1 MKKIIIIALS
11 LIVALGSFTGC
22 SKKEEG
28 PIKIGILLPLT
39 GSKAKF
45 GEMEK
50 NSFVLAMDEINK
62 AGGVNGRNL
71 EFIFEDDTGKPD
83 VGRMGIEKLISIDKV
98 PLVGGG
104 YSSSVTFAAAQV
116 AQKYRIPFLINTG
129 SVDKITQ
136 PEDFGLDISDSDN
149 FYIYRLNPPVS
160 EYASGLEGFLSEVVK
175 PESVVIFH
183 ENTTFGTK
191 GAKAFKKSCEKLGFE
206 VKAVESYTEGTVD
219 FKPLLIKVKKHN
231 PDVVY
236 MISYVMDAALLMKQS
251 KELKLSPKLFVG
263 AGAGYTMPAFKENA
277 GVASEKVVSATLW
290 HQSLPIPGATDYY
303 NAYVARFDG
312 KSPPDYHGVEAYASA
327 YVIKDALERAKTLSS
342 EDIKTALDATDMMTA
357 FGPVKFTEYEKKIHQ
372 NKMKTYVVQWI
383 DGDLKLIWPANL
395 ANAKY
400 AYPIDWA
407 KEWAK

>member
-1 MKKIIIIALS
+1 MKRIFIITLS
-11 LIVALGSFTGC
+11 LVVLLGSFSGC
-22 SKKEEG
+22 GNKETG

-39 GSKAKF
+39 GAQAKF

-50 NSFVLAMDEINK
+50 NSFELAKDEINA
-62 AGGVNGRNL
+62 AGGIDGRPI
-71 EFIFEDDTGKPD
+71 EFIYEDDTGKPD
-83 VGRMGIEKLISIDKV
+83 VGRMGIEKLISVDKV

-116 AQKYRIPFLINTG
+116 AQKYRTPFLINTG

-136 PEDFGLDISDSDN
+136 PEDFGLTTADSDK

-160 EYASGLEGFLSEVVK
+160 EYASGLEGFLAEVVK
-175 PESVVIFH
+175 PKSVVIFH

-191 GAKAFKKSCEKLGFE
+191 GAKSFAKSCGKLGIE
-206 VKAVESYTEGTVD
+206 VKAVESYAGGTVD
-219 FKPLLIKVKKHN
+219 FKPLLMEVKKHD
-231 PDVVY
+231 PDIVY

-251 KELKLSPKLFVG
+251 KELQLSPELFVG

-290 HQSLPIPGATDYY
+290 HQTLPIPGASKYY
-303 NAYVARFDG
+303 NDYVAKFGD
-312 KSPPDYHGVEAYASA
+312 KSPPDYHGVEGYAAA
-327 YVIKDALERAKTLSS
+327 YVIADALKRAGSLES
-342 EDIKTALDATDMMTA
+342 EAIKAALDKTDMMTA
-357 FGPVKFTEYEKKIHQ
+357 FGPVKFTEYGKKIHQ
-372 NKMKTYVVQWI
+372 NKMETYVVQWI
-383 DGDLKLIWPANL
+383 DGDLKLIWPKNL

-400 AYPIDWA
+400 AYPVDWA